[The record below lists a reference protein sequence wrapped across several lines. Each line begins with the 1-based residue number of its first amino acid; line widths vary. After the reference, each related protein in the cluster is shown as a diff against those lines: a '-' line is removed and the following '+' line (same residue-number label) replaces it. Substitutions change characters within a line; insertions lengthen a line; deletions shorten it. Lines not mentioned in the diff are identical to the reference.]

1 MKGKKIHLRAV
12 EPTDLDAMFQWEN
25 DTENWLVS
33 NTTNPFSRHV
43 LEQYV
48 LSVHDL
54 IKDGQA
60 RFIICLNEDDEPVGT
75 IDLFELDMTHRRVG
89 VGILVDKDHRG
100 KGIASEALQIVIRHC
115 FVTLGLHQ
123 IYCNIISDNE
133 VSMKLFESNGF
144 KISGVKKEWL
154 WHDGQWKDEHI
165 LQLVQTT

>member
-60 RFIICLNEDDEPVGT
+60 RFIICSNEDDSPIGA

-89 VGILVDKDHRG
+89 VGILVDKDHRV
-100 KGIASEALQIVIRHC
+100 KGIASDAIQIVIRHC
-115 FVTLGLHQ
+115 FTTLGLHQ
-123 IYCNIISDNE
+123 IYCNILADNK

-154 WHDGQWKDEHI
+154 WHEGQWKDEHI